1 MTFEF
6 SKQGLGLATPTISGA
21 PRGASPTPASIN
33 ASADRAINRE
43 MRDGHFAAALEQAGT
58 LMLLI
63 MVWVGLH
70 ALKWAGKPF

>member
-1 MTFEF
+1 
-6 SKQGLGLATPTISGA
+6 
-21 PRGASPTPASIN
+21 
-33 ASADRAINRE
+33 

>member
-1 MTFEF
+1 MTFELP
-6 SKQGLGLATPTISGA
+6 KHGLGLDVSTISDSSS
-21 PRGASPTPASIN
+21 RVTPTPASIN
-33 ASADRAINRE
+33 ASADRAMNVE
-43 MRDGHFAAALEQAGT
+43 MRHGHLAALEQAGA